1 MKRYFKGIVA
11 VLSVMALLVG
21 CSGGQTMEQLR
32 HKVAHKRH
40 KLMYQN

>member
-21 CSGGQTMEQLR
+21 CSGGQTDDGTTTAQSSP
-32 HKVAHKRH
+32 
-40 KLMYQN
+40 